1 MFYVAA
7 VLALSVAPVYS
18 FSYLE
23 SLTGATPVT
32 ASSVDIAPPVP
43 VAAADTEAPF
53 FFTNGAQDSNADS
66 PAFFFTSRSTHVPVE
81 TYSSSY
87 LDDSSGDSA
96 TTQATS
102 VPVETYS
109 GSYLDDSGGDSSS
122 GSYFDVIGN
131 GVASV
136 SGPGMANYL
145 DALPHNSANGG
156 PGLTSYASSLNQAA
170 SEVMASAPVS
180 SAPEVVVVVAAAPV
194 PAAVTH
200 PILDLTSDVSIPTS
214 SNYLDALATGASTGG
229 AGIATYLDILPQTST
244 LSGGAGMSTYTS
256 NLVSANVVSGAGVP
270 SYADVLGGGI
280 ASFTNSFSPFGA
292 ASSSDSQSNFVIGSL
307 TGRFTFTLK
316 ASDDIITQIRAAGDN
331 LVTIRGKMMLN

>member
-1 MFYVAA
+1 MIFYVAA

-23 SLTGATPVT
+23 SLSGAAPVT
-32 ASSVDIAPPVP
+32 VSTVDIAPPVP
-43 VAAADTEAPF
+43 VAAVETEAPF
-53 FFTNGAQDSNADS
+53 FFTNGAQDNNADS
-66 PAFFFTSRSTHVPVE
+66 PAFFFTSRSTDVPTE
-81 TYSSSY
+81 TYS
-87 LDDSSGDSA
+87 D
-96 TTQATS
+96 
-102 VPVETYS
+102 
-109 GSYLDDSGGDSSS
+109 SYLDDSGDDNSAATASDASS

-131 GVASV
+131 GAASV

-156 PGLTSYASSLNQAA
+156 PGLSSYASSLNQAA
-170 SEVMASAPVS
+170 SEVIASTPVS
-180 SAPEVVVVVAAAPV
+180 SAPEVVVVAAA

-200 PILDLTSDVSIPTS
+200 PIPGLTSDVSMPTA

-229 AGIATYLDILPQTST
+229 VGIATYLDALPQTST

-270 SYADVLGGGI
+270 TYADVLGGGI
-280 ASFTNSFSPFGA
+280 SSFTNSFSPFGA
-292 ASSSDSQSNFVIGSL
+292 ASSSSGSQSNFVIGSL

-316 ASDDIITQIRAAGDN
+316 ANYDIITQLKAAGDN